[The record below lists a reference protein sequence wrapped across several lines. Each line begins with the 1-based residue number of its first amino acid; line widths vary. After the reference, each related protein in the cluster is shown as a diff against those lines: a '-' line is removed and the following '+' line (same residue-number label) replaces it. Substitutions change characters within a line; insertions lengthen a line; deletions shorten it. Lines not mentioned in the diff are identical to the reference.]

1 MAARAGGRDEG
12 AQEHMHAR
20 GAGARLATAEA
31 RSGRKPCPCQRMR
44 AGAHASRRRGAERAA
59 SNLGS
64 NAWTG
69 LGQARDA
76 FRRSPRHPSQCTC
89 LSAVR
94 RQMRPLSPAA
104 SWVGSGASVVAP
116 TARPRKSKGW
126 RWNDA
131 GKTAGPRALRAHLC
145 FPCMRPP
152 RRGVLAPEPYRPVPR
167 CSVCHP
173 ACRQAPPPSS
183 QTRLQVCG
191 GQRYNQKQVQ
201 LRRHPHAGRVSSA
214 PATAA
219 TGLAAGGM
227 LKAWSKCRVDMRADM
242 RSATVLCARPES
254 SR

>member
-1 MAARAGGRDEG
+1 
-12 AQEHMHAR
+12 MHAR

-31 RSGRKPCPCQRMR
+31 RSGRKACPCQRMR
-44 AGAHASRRRGAERAA
+44 AGAHASRRRGAERAT

-76 FRRSPRHPSQCTC
+76 FGRSPRHPSQCTC
-89 LSAVR
+89 LSAVH

-131 GKTAGPRALRAHLC
+131 GKTRGGERSDPTCAFHACA
-145 FPCMRPP
+145 RPP
-152 RRGVLAPEPYRPVPR
+152 RRVLAPEPCGPVPR

-173 ACRQAPPPSS
+173 ACRQASPPSS

-191 GQRYNQKQVQ
+191 GQRYKQKQVQ

-227 LKAWSKCRVDMRADM
+227 LKAWSKCRVDMRADI
-242 RSATVLCARPES
+242 RSATVVCARPES
-254 SR
+254 